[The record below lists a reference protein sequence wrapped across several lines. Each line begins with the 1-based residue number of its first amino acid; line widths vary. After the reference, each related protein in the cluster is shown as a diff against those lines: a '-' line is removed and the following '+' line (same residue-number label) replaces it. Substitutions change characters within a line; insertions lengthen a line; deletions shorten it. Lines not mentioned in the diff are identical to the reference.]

1 MNIEFEKININT
13 STDMLRKSIPER
25 YATTDDITWLWDNVK
40 AFLDKTNMLWKKNYS
55 DMDLAGEIKDEIS
68 GMLDKVIDLKVKKAE
83 FENKQEKT
91 RDELEVEKRN
101 FMQKFWKKIM
111 QSVSTGA
118 SSSKNNNKCKADFIS
133 LATAGYEESFGK
145 LLKEVEGKEIT
156 IYSFEDETYKESQ
169 KKIIL
174 GLFCDFFSKEENQT
188 AEKYQDAG
196 RIILDIAY
204 AVFVQMTEY
213 RNQQEILFLN
223 SLVDKLERNSE
234 KETE

>member
-1 MNIEFEKININT
+1 M
-13 STDMLRKSIPER
+13 
-25 YATTDDITWLWDNVK
+25 
-40 AFLDKTNMLWKKNYS
+40 
-55 DMDLAGEIKDEIS
+55 
-68 GMLDKVIDLKVKKAE
+68 
-83 FENKQEKT
+83 
-91 RDELEVEKRN
+91 
-101 FMQKFWKKIM
+101 
-111 QSVSTGA
+111 
-118 SSSKNNNKCKADFIS
+118 
-133 LATAGYEESFGK
+133 
-145 LLKEVEGKEIT
+145 
-156 IYSFEDETYKESQ
+156 
-169 KKIIL
+169 

>member
-1 MNIEFEKININT
+1 
-13 STDMLRKSIPER
+13 
-25 YATTDDITWLWDNVK
+25 
-40 AFLDKTNMLWKKNYS
+40 
-55 DMDLAGEIKDEIS
+55 
-68 GMLDKVIDLKVKKAE
+68 
-83 FENKQEKT
+83 
-91 RDELEVEKRN
+91 
-101 FMQKFWKKIM
+101 M

-118 SSSKNNNKCKADFIS
+118 SSSKNNNECKADFIS

-145 LLKEVEGKEIT
+145 LLKEVEGKEIN

-169 KKIIL
+169 KKIVL